1 MLAIYQGAKLSN
13 NNPFAPN
20 NEPMTPDMQRLWAI
34 AIHALGVV
42 LEFFAPLLGYLLL
55 KDRGPFIRHHVTESL
70 NFGITMLLLYV
81 VLAITIIGWAFFWV
95 PPIIWT
101 VFRIIAAYKASL
113 GEYYRYPVSI
123 RLVRS

>member
-1 MLAIYQGAKLSN
+1 MSEQ
-13 NNPFAPN
+13 NPYAAPGQ
-20 NEPMTPDMQRLWAI
+20 PLTPELERLWAI
-34 AIHALGVV
+34 AIHAFGIV

-81 VLAITIIGWAFFWV
+81 VLAISIIGWFLFWV

-113 GEYYRYPVSI
+113 GVFYRYPLSI
-123 RLVRS
+123 RFIKN

>member
-1 MLAIYQGAKLSN
+1 MSEQ
-13 NNPFAPN
+13 NPYAASGQPL
-20 NEPMTPDMQRLWAI
+20 TPELERFWAI
-34 AIHALGVV
+34 AIHAFGIV
-42 LEFFAPLLGYLLL
+42 LEFFAPLLGYLFL

-81 VLAITIIGWAFFWV
+81 VLAISIIGWFLFWV

-113 GEYYRYPVSI
+113 GVFYRYPLSI
-123 RLVRS
+123 RFIKN